1 MQVGTFWTRG
11 TQSRFTTEDFSLVHV
26 FHHHRGIVGDLV
38 LQGLLQTTTLYCLL
52 FATFL
57 TEREEETNKETTKD
71 REEEEEGKRE

>member
-1 MQVGTFWTRG
+1 M
-11 TQSRFTTEDFSLVHV
+11 
-26 FHHHRGIVGDLV
+26 GDLV

>member
-1 MQVGTFWTRG
+1 M
-11 TQSRFTTEDFSLVHV
+11 
-26 FHHHRGIVGDLV
+26 GDLV

-71 REEEEEGKRE
+71 REEEEEGKKERIGDKPQLHCFSDCPSHKEWWN